1 MHGFQTYPT
10 PHEDSNLNKI
20 NFFKEIFRDNVS
32 YGYMD
37 HIDADLELS
46 SWIPFSLIFSG
57 IDYIEKH
64 ITHDRSKKG
73 TDYFSSFE
81 PYEFSKFVSSIQQ
94 IEASFGSDEKFF
106 RILSLLIENRQKRY
120 TFGQKI

>member
-1 MHGFQTYPT
+1 MLSAIKNFSGKVFVSAGGSTHSEIVKFVNPIIKAGNAKEIILMHGFQTYPT

-46 SWIPFSLIFSG
+46 SWIPFSFDFLW
-57 IDYIEKH
+57 Y
-64 ITHDRSKKG
+64 RL
-73 TDYFSSFE
+73 Y
-81 PYEFSKFVSSIQQ
+81 
-94 IEASFGSDEKFF
+94 
-106 RILSLLIENRQKRY
+106 
-120 TFGQKI
+120 